1 MILPK
6 PIRKVIAVFRGGVS
20 PVLIFLS
27 VMVGFWFGLV
37 PGWSGLHTVLILAML
52 IINIHLGLFLLSV
65 GLAKALCF
73 AAAPV
78 LYHVGMG
85 VQSYLSPL
93 LRALGSIPIIGVTDF
108 SNYSVAGATV
118 LGPIFGAV
126 AGLLMARSVIG
137 FRRQFLKL
145 EEGSEKFKRW
155 YSNRWVRILDRVLI
169 GKRAKGAKA
178 MFPAKTKFVRK
189 AGVALALVVLAVS
202 IAAGIFAKG
211 DIVKD
216 YAVSTMTR
224 ANGAEVNLESLAL
237 STLTGSVSASG
248 IQVTD
253 PQKPQNNQVA
263 IDKIAA
269 DAGVYHLLLGRVV
282 MEHVEV
288 SGVRFNQERKTPGEV
303 FEGTPEEEEPL
314 FDPCDFQIDLADLGK
329 LETYFKDAKA
339 LKEKLQKLRKWLPK
353 GKDEERAEQAP
364 HKYLEYLEARSDA
377 PPSPRVL
384 AKRIVLDNVEIPSEL
399 FGNSQI
405 LLTNISDSVAA
416 AGLPVSLELKSRDGP
431 AALNVTLDYSESGQ
445 PAQVSGTFG
454 GIDLS
459 KFQSGLGSGAG
470 LSFESGLASGGF
482 TGQVTRD
489 LIDLTI
495 DVAVEGLQAK
505 AQGSGVIGLGAQQT
519 SQVMDVLKDLSTT
532 IRVVG
537 PVLDPRVSFDKRG
550 LQRQFKAA
558 LLEAGKERLAG
569 EIDKR
574 LGEQLG
580 DAVPGELKDT
590 VQKGVIEGLGGIL
603 GGGKDKKDE

>member
-37 PGWSGLHTVLILAML
+37 PGWSGLHTVLVLAML
-52 IINIHLGLFLLSV
+52 ILNIHLGLFLLSA
-65 GLAKALCF
+65 GLGKALCF

-78 LYHVGMG
+78 LYHAGVG
-85 VQSYLSPL
+85 VQNYLSPL

-108 SNYSVAGATV
+108 SNYSVAGATL
-118 LGPIFGAV
+118 LGPIFGAI

-145 EEGSEKFKRW
+145 EEGSEKFKKW
-155 YSNRWVRILDRVLI
+155 YSNRWVRILDRILI
-169 GKRAKGAKA
+169 GKRAKHAKA
-178 MFPAKTKFVRK
+178 MFPAKTKVIRK
-189 AGVALALVVLAVS
+189 AGVAFALVVLAIS

-211 DIVKD
+211 DTVKV
-216 YAVSTMTR
+216 YAVSTMGR

-237 STLTGSVSASG
+237 SALTGSVSASG

-253 PQKPQNNQVA
+253 PQKPQNNQLAV
-263 IDKIAA
+263 DKIAA
-269 DAGVYHLLLGRVV
+269 DASVYNLLLGRVV
-282 MEHVEV
+282 MENVEV
-288 SGVRFNQERKTPGEV
+288 SGVRFNQQRKAPGEV
-303 FEGTPEEEEPL
+303 FQAASEEEESA
-314 FDPCDFQIDLADLGK
+314 FDPCDFQVDVADISK

-353 GKDEERAEQAP
+353 GKDEKQTERVP
-364 HKYLEYLEARSDA
+364 HKYLEYLEARSDT
-377 PPSPRVL
+377 PPSPRVM
-384 AKRIVLDNVEIPSEL
+384 AKRILLDRVEIPSEL
-399 FGNSQI
+399 FGNSQV

-416 AGLPVSLELKSRDGP
+416 AKLPVSVELKSHDSP
-431 AALNVTLDYSESGQ
+431 AVLNVTVDYSEPDR

-459 KFQSGLGSGAG
+459 KVQSGLGSGAG
-470 LSFESGLASGGF
+470 LSFESGLASGKF
-482 TGQVTRD
+482 TGHVTKD

-495 DVAVEGLQAK
+495 EASIENLQAK
-505 AQGSGVIGLGAQQT
+505 AQGTGVIGLGAQRT
-519 SQVMDVLKDLSTT
+519 NQVMEVLKSLSTS

-537 PVLDPRVSFDKRG
+537 PVLDPRVSFDKLG
-550 LQRQFKAA
+550 LQEQFKTA
-558 LLEAGKERLAG
+558 LVEAGKERLAS

-590 VQKGVIEGLGGIL
+590 LQKGVIKGLGGIL